1 MPDPLAR
8 VIENIPKKFWK
19 SLQEQIDTAFAE
31 ASYLVRKHIDE
42 PEQLNMLGQFR
53 HARCEVGFR
62 NAAQSAG
69 LPPGALHTKPAG
81 SRYSLVNSGGVYLL
95 RANVQTHC
103 GPPRPTRFRREWAS
117 LNRWLEPLQMDFLQ
131 NIEPPLADKLCG
143 LIVVTAYRDRRVD
156 QSSPA
161 FLGLGIPNKNLSGWH
176 ILKPVNML
184 IAQYHDTETRQH
196 APKGLSVTVKDRAIP
211 RLKKRPNQ
219 PPEAEE

>member
-8 VIENIPKKFWK
+8 IIENIPKDFFK
-19 SLQEQIDTAFAE
+19 SLQEQMDTAFSE
-31 ASYLVRKHIDE
+31 ASYLAHKHVDD
-42 PEQLNMLGQFR
+42 PERSNMLGQLR

-62 NAAQSAG
+62 NAAQCAG
-69 LPPGALHTKPAG
+69 LSPGAFHTKPAG
-81 SRYSLVNSGGVYLL
+81 SHYSLVNSGGVYLL

-131 NIEPPLADKLCG
+131 NVEPPPNDKLCG
-143 LIVVTAYRDRRVD
+143 LIVVTAYRDRRAD

-161 FLGLGIPNKNLSGWH
+161 FIGLGIPNKNLSDWH
-176 ILKPVNML
+176 ILKPVTAL
-184 IAQYHDTETRQH
+184 LAQYHDAETRQH
-196 APKGLSVTVKDRAIP
+196 APREISVTVKDRAIP
-211 RLKKRPNQ
+211 RLKRRPNQ